1 MFDQKETY
9 TNYINSWVG
18 YQMGNT
24 FNLGAPC
31 LWPYPVWLGIGGM
44 DVEMKREESAMIPPL
59 VREFNLLI
67 IFHHQKYFQKN

>member
-24 FNLGAPC
+24 FNLGAPR

-44 DVEMKREESAMIPPL
+44 DVEMKKGGISNDSSLGEG
-59 VREFNLLI
+59 V
-67 IFHHQKYFQKN
+67 